1 MNEHSNSAPPPEST
15 ATLLALV
22 REGDDPARDRL
33 VRRFLPLLRTWA
45 SGRVPARAR
54 GLGDTDDLVQVT
66 LMRALDAAT
75 GVRAEREGAFL
86 SYLRSTLL
94 NALRDQLR
102 RASVRAADELDES
115 MPDRGPSVI
124 EEVMGREVVE
134 RYEAGL
140 AELSEQQREAVILRL
155 EFGYSHQEIAE
166 AVGSASANSARML
179 VSRALLRLAEWMSE
193 HRS

>member
-1 MNEHSNSAPPPEST
+1 MIEPSNSAPPPEST

-115 MPDRGPSVI
+115 IPDRGPSVI

-140 AELSEQQREAVILRL
+140 AELGEQQREAVILRL